1 MADEGRSRNG
11 KAAAAEGEGGLPG
24 EAAVTNLAKDARA
37 TATHVDDASGRDT
50 EDAGD
55 ETAAGDGETNDA
67 GTDDG
72 GADGVGTDDGG
83 QSPAP
88 QTGPHAGSLDAE
100 LVEARRAAQEHLD
113 RALRAQ
119 AELEN
124 VRRRM
129 ARDVENAH
137 KFALERFVSD
147 LLPVKDSL
155 ELGLAASAEKG
166 ASAAGIA
173 EGIELTL
180 RMFMQAMEKFGVK
193 AVDPA
198 GEPFDPQ
205 FHQAI
210 TMQES
215 ATAESGTVLTVVQK
229 GYLLN
234 ERLVRPAMVI
244 VAK

>member
-1 MADEGRSRNG
+1 MTDQERKQDTESTDAAGEGRYSDEVEAARAGEAVGEAGTEPNDASSREHEDPTDDSAAGTVGADEAQPPVEQDGAPS
-11 KAAAAEGEGGLPG
+11 GGLDK
-24 EAAVTNLAKDARA
+24 ELA
-37 TATHVDDASGRDT
+37 
-50 EDAGD
+50 
-55 ETAAGDGETNDA
+55 
-67 GTDDG
+67 
-72 GADGVGTDDGG
+72 
-83 QSPAP
+83 
-88 QTGPHAGSLDAE
+88 
-100 LVEARRAAQEHLD
+100 EARRQARENLD

-129 ARDVENAH
+129 TRDVENAH
-137 KFALERFVSD
+137 KFALERFVSE

-155 ELGLAASAEKG
+155 ELGLAASAEKE

-173 EGIELTL
+173 EGIGLTL
-180 RMFMQAMEKFGVK
+180 RMLEQAMEKFGIRV
-193 AVDPA
+193 VDPA
-198 GEPFDPQ
+198 GEPFDPE
-205 FHQAI
+205 FHQAM

-215 ATAESGTVLTVVQK
+215 DTAESGTVLTVVQK

>member
-1 MADEGRSRNG
+1 MTDRERRRDSESTEAPGEGRSTG
-11 KAAAAEGEGGLPG
+11 EAEAARAGEAPG
-24 EAAVTNLAKDARA
+24 EAATELNEASDREREDRTGDA
-37 TATHVDDASGRDT
+37 
-50 EDAGD
+50 
-55 ETAAGDGETNDA
+55 AAGAVGPDEA
-67 GTDDG
+67 QPPAEQAEAPS
-72 GADGVGTDDGG
+72 GARDE
-83 QSPAP
+83 AL
-88 QTGPHAGSLDAE
+88 A
-100 LVEARRAAQEHLD
+100 EARREAEENLD

-119 AELEN
+119 AEIEN

-129 ARDVENAH
+129 TRDVEHAH
-137 KFALERFVSD
+137 KFALERFVSE

-155 ELGLAASAEKG
+155 ELGLAAAAEKE

-173 EGIELTL
+173 EGMGLTL
-180 RMFMQAMEKFGVK
+180 RMLEQAMEKFGVR

-198 GEPFDPQ
+198 GEPFDPE
-205 FHQAI
+205 FHQAM

-215 ATAESGTVLTVVQK
+215 DTAESGTVLTVVQK